1 MGLLD
6 DSHILTPGCLFPTL
20 FSIFYMPLRTMSFKL
35 GGVSTIMHWLVP
47 KFHKFWSLL
56 HTPTK
61 FFQNHAPFE
70 KIIILGK

>member
-35 GGVSTIMHWLVP
+35 GGVGIIMLWC
-47 KFHKFWSLL
+47 KKIFQIWSLL
-56 HTPTK
+56 HTPTN